1 MTKIR
6 IMLDKKDKR
15 IDKWFAGLAVD
26 GRWREGDRKHFSFT
40 KVGADVGNKRIIY
53 PLVLSWNK
61 TTPSWSIKHAQRAD
75 LPQEERIICMNDAK
89 AYPIRHSI
97 QVSK

>member
-61 TTPSWSIKHAQRAD
+61 TTPSWSIKHAQSAQIFLKRKESFVWMM
-75 LPQEERIICMNDAK
+75 QK
-89 AYPIRHSI
+89 HI
-97 QVSK
+97 QLDIQFRF